1 MTPAP
6 AAGLLWTLIDIALC
20 HFSVLH
26 PIYYLVES
34 TILVA
39 MNVACGIPS
48 VMIYRYL
55 THSSCHSVT
64 DTDTSL
70 QLGLRRIMDTQ
81 HLHLP
86 HCDCVSLRITMNDML
101 RC

>member
-6 AAGLLWTLIDIALC
+6 AAGLLWTLIDMALC

-34 TILVA
+34 TIL
-39 MNVACGIPS
+39 MGLNVSVGIIS

-55 THSSCHSVT
+55 MTNFYRFAT
-64 DTDTSL
+64 YTNITP
-70 QLGLRRIMDTQ
+70 QL
-81 HLHLP
+81 
-86 HCDCVSLRITMNDML
+86 
-101 RC
+101 

>member
-6 AAGLLWTLIDIALC
+6 AAGLLWTLIDMALC

-34 TILVA
+34 TIL
-39 MNVACGIPS
+39 MGLNVSVGIVT

-55 THSSCHSVT
+55 TTNFYHLAT
-64 DTDTSL
+64 DTNTTP
-70 QLGLRRIMDTQ
+70 QL
-81 HLHLP
+81 
-86 HCDCVSLRITMNDML
+86 
-101 RC
+101 